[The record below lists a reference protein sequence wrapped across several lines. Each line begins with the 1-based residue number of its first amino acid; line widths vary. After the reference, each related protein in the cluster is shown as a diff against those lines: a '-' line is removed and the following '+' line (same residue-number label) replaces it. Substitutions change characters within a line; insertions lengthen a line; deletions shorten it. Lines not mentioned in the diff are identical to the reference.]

1 MVHAESGVGQ
11 RGDQI
16 LGQPRGVLELME
28 NRISDR
34 CMICVQKRQ
43 STNIED
49 FCEWDFGHWAVHN
62 VEGDH
67 KAVIVVLDLLGVHG
81 GISRVG
87 EVGGP
92 GGEKVLGSENLR
104 GSVVERDRKNTKEPR
119 RSRRRGRKRRR
130 KSS

>member
-1 MVHAESGVGQ
+1 
-11 RGDQI
+11 
-16 LGQPRGVLELME
+16 
-28 NRISDR
+28 
-34 CMICVQKRQ
+34 MIGVQKRHG
-43 STNIED
+43 TDVED
-49 FCEWDFGHWAVHN
+49 LCEWDFGHWAIHN

-92 GGEKVLGSENLR
+92 GGEKVLGGKILR
-104 GSVVERDRKNTKEPR
+104 GGVVEQDRKNTKEPR

>member
-34 CMICVQKRQ
+34 CMICVQKGQ

-81 GISRVG
+81 GISPVG

-92 GGEKVLGSENLR
+92 GGKRVLGRENLR
-104 GSVVERDRKNTKEPR
+104 GSVVEQDRKNTKEPR